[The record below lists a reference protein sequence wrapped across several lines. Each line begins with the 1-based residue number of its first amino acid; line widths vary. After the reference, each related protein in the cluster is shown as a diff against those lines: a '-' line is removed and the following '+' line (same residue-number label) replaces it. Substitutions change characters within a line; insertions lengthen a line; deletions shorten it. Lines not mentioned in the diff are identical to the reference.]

1 MYYVYVLQS
10 EKDKQW
16 YTGYTDDLKKRF
28 TEHNKGLVYASRK
41 RRPFK
46 LIYYEACLNEQDA
59 KMREVY
65 LKSGMGKKYIKNRLK
80 FYFTENL

>member
-10 EKDKQW
+10 MKDNKW
-16 YTGYTDDLKKRF
+16 YTGYADDLKKRF
-28 TEHNKGLVYASRK
+28 QEHNKGLVYVTRR

-59 KMREVY
+59 KMREQY
-65 LKSGMGKKYIKNRLK
+65 LKSGMGKKYIRNRLK
-80 FYFTENL
+80 FYFKNF

>member
-16 YTGYTDDLKKRF
+16 YTGYTDDLKKSF

-46 LIYYEACLNEQDA
+46 LIYYEVCLNEQDA